1 MASGKCGRQV
11 LSKQE
16 SVPHSHIARRSHF
29 SIATWVMMFALWII
43 LSGKFDVFHLG
54 AGLITIAIVA
64 WLQSLLVPMR
74 KENEPRIRLVPVL
87 LYIPWLLWQMVLSAL
102 LVARLILWDRKS
114 IDPRIVVFRSN
125 QPSVVHHTVFANS
138 ITLTPGTLT
147 VDLQGDRYLVHAICE
162 RTENDLLNG
171 PMARKVARLSGLDID
186 SQPVRMPVKDFANG

>member
-1 MASGKCGRQV
+1 
-11 LSKQE
+11 
-16 SVPHSHIARRSHF
+16 
-29 SIATWVMMFALWII
+29 
-43 LSGKFDVFHLG
+43 
-54 AGLITIAIVA
+54 
-64 WLQSLLVPMR
+64 
-74 KENEPRIRLVPVL
+74 
-87 LYIPWLLWQMVLSAL
+87 MVLSAL

-186 SQPVRMPVKDFANG
+186 SQRCACRSRTLPTMNILIPILIGLFVVAILIPLSA